1 MALLLTPALFLL
13 TNDLHLVLIIA
24 AGLGCFASGQFT
36 WMSAWLPE
44 LFPTRV
50 RATAV
55 GFIFNGPRLLAAIGT
70 LISGT
75 LIVKFGGYGNACM
88 IVATVYIL
96 ALAVVP
102 FLPETKGKP
111 LPD

>member
-1 MALLLTPALFLL
+1 MAPLLTPALFLL
-13 TNDLHLVLIIA
+13 TRDLHLLLIIA
-24 AGLGCFASGQFT
+24 AILGCFASGQFT

-55 GFIFNGPRLLAAIGT
+55 GFIFNGPRFVAAIGT

-75 LIVKFGGYGNACM
+75 LIVKFGGYENACM
-88 IVATVYIL
+88 IIATIYIL
-96 ALAVVP
+96 ALILVP
-102 FLPETKGKP
+102 LLADTRGKP
-111 LPD
+111 LPK